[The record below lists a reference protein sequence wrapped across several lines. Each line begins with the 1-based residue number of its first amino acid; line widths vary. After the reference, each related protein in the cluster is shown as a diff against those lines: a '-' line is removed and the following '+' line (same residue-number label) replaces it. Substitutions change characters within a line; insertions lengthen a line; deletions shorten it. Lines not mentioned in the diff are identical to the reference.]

1 MVRLM
6 ALCSKNVKWA
16 SKKLKALLSDITAK
30 SPRFHLPTKSMLR
43 TMKSK
48 KLLKTISNKV
58 IMFAHRKKKGESDGE
73 EEFGDSGVWACGRE
87 RS

>member
-16 SKKLKALLSDITAK
+16 AKKLKALLSDIAAK
-30 SPRFHLPTKSMLR
+30 SPRFYLPTKSTLR
-43 TMKSK
+43 TMKPN
-48 KLLKTISNKV
+48 KLLKTITNKV

-73 EEFGDSGVWACGRE
+73 EEFGNSGVWACGRG